1 MSPDE
6 MSEGLAFE
14 KQLEEMLTYPDGT
27 PKPDGTE
34 ILLKFV
40 AVETRY
46 TKKSVSIL
54 SDEFKKLLD
63 EHNQRI
69 NTSVSCTSQ
78 EDFDGTLPKKGKTSL
93 SITTLKILYSTIG
106 IGGVVLLVV
115 VLLLLKANGLL

>member
-14 KQLEEMLTYPDGT
+14 KQLEEMLTFPDGT

-46 TKKSVSIL
+46 TKKTVSVL
-54 SDEFKKLLD
+54 TAEFKKLRD
-63 EHNQRI
+63 EHNQRMLAG
-69 NTSVSCTSQ
+69 VSCAQ
-78 EDFDGTLPKKGKTSL
+78 EDCDETIPKKGKKLLTE
-93 SITTLKILYSTIG
+93 TTLKILYSTLG
-106 IGGVVLLVV
+106 IGGVILLVV
-115 VLLLLKANGLL
+115 TLIILKKYGIL